1 MLTEEHAKRQTDLNH
16 SIHRLQMF
24 PIVCKHEH
32 NPRVNSFKKQSELK
46 IWVKQGTTWSAGSF
60 KYFELTEI
68 NQRNVNQGEPAT
80 AALTKLIIIW
90 TNSNIALPE

>member
-46 IWVKQGTTWSAGSF
+46 I
-60 KYFELTEI
+60 
-68 NQRNVNQGEPAT
+68 
-80 AALTKLIIIW
+80 
-90 TNSNIALPE
+90 